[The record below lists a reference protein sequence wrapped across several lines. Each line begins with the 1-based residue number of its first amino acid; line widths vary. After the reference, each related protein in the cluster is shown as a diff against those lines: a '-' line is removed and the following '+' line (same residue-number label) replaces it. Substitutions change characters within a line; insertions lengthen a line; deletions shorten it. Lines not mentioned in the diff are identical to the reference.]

1 MINKD
6 FVYSRIGM
14 ALISTQR
21 VEFITEKLLEVL
33 SIYDSTIY
41 RITTEEFLEFS
52 KKSKNGVKTL
62 GVIFKLLKLNPNI
75 VIEKEL
81 DNYLKKRNLF
91 IHNFWRVHLNSETE
105 SQAKKAVD
113 FCNDFGMHSQRIEKF
128 FKGLAYQLAIN
139 SKIKFETAN
148 NELEISFSNEFNIWF
163 ERTIVEWKSEYDY
176 FKKSLE
182 IKKLED

>member
-1 MINKD
+1 MVNED

-33 SIYDSTIY
+33 GLYDSTIY
-41 RITTEEFLEFS
+41 SITTEEFLKFS

-81 DNYLKKRNLF
+81 DDYLKKRNLF
-91 IHNFWRVHLNSETE
+91 IHKFWRVYLNSNTE

-113 FCNDFGMHSQRIEKF
+113 FCYDFGKHSQRIERF
-128 FKGLAYQLAIN
+128 FKGLTYQLAIN
-139 SKIKFETAN
+139 SKVKFEAAHK
-148 NELEISFSNEFNIWF
+148 EPEISFATEFNKWF
-163 ERTIVEWKSEYDY
+163 ENTIVDWKSDYDY
-176 FKKSLE
+176 FKKSLK
-182 IKKLED
+182 INKLED